1 MAIVSARRDITRNL
15 AGYELSQVRLQGLGW
30 PDFLDDAVGYVKDKA
45 VDAGSFVV
53 DTAKKGGELAWGG
66 ATGIASG
73 GWNIGK
79 KVVGKTVGFVKEHP
93 ALLLATPLAPWYVTT
108 KAMGVVAGGGGPP
121 PPPPGASPATVDAAN
136 DVAQM
141 LEAQVRRRAQASA
154 TQTMQQQNQGYATT
168 AAQGDSGLTN
178 QSTALYADPA
188 AAAAAAAEQ
197 MASEGPTGFAAW
209 PTWQKVAL
217 FGGGIAVLGFVGW
230 KLTHRRGGGR
240 TKS

>member
-1 MAIVSARRDITRNL
+1 MAIVSARRDITKNL
-15 AGYELSQVRLQGLGW
+15 AGFEISQVRLQGLGW

-53 DTAKKGGELAWGG
+53 DTAKKGGELAWEGAKGAPGALWGG
-66 ATGIASG
+66 
-73 GWNIGK
+73 GK
-79 KVVGKTVGFVKEHP
+79 YVVGKTVGFVKEHP
-93 ALLLATPLAPWYVTT
+93 ALLLATPLAPFYATSKVLG
-108 KAMGVVAGGGGPP
+108 AMGGKPDAPP
-121 PPPPGASPATVDAAN
+121 PPAPAPETIDAAEG
-136 DVAQM
+136 VARLLSRRIRTQATADAAA
-141 LEAQVRRRAQASA
+141 AQQS
-154 TQTMQQQNQGYATT
+154 QNQAYATT

-178 QSTALYADPA
+178 QQQQLIDPA

-209 PTWQKVAL
+209 PTWQKIAVI
-217 FGGGIAVLGFVGW
+217 GGGLAALGFVGW